1 MREVKAGESLG
12 AVVNFL
18 TFVLC
23 ILCVTACGSYMLA
36 FTASISL
43 HKHTSHYRHVIV
55 LFTSSCSSYS
65 IETNTDK
72 G

>member
-1 MREVKAGESLG
+1 MREVKFGKSLG
-12 AVVNFL
+12 TVVNFI

-23 ILCVTACGSYMLA
+23 ILCVTACCSYMLA
-36 FTASISL
+36 FTASLGL

-55 LFTSSCSSYS
+55 LFTSSCSSCS
-65 IETNTDK
+65 VETNTNK